1 MCTSSSSSSPSPLL
15 PAGRPM
21 PSDHARAVGRIWH
34 EFQPTQPTHTDMP
47 YSPSCCPPAAVAP
60 VVQECLHALPSA
72 PDSHHTGVAQSPTQ
86 RDPPRLS
93 RAGSARGPLY
103 LRPTRRPG
111 MQIEH
116 QHQSTIVLSHNTSP
130 LRPTS
135 LFGSPPSSLTSLFAW
150 LEVNANPESDLRD
163 VREMTVDQRLPGHWR
178 LRWRWWCGGWRRWHN
193 GWRHPR

>member
-1 MCTSSSSSSPSPLL
+1 MYVVVVVVSQPTSPSRTSHALRSRTRGWPNLARIPADSADSHRHALQPFLL
-15 PAGRPM
+15 PPCCRSTCGAGVPPCPAQCPRLTSHWSGPISYPARP
-21 PSDHARAVGRIWH
+21 
-34 EFQPTQPTHTDMP
+34 
-47 YSPSCCPPAAVAP
+47 
-60 VVQECLHALPSA
+60 L
-72 PDSHHTGVAQSPTQ
+72 
-86 RDPPRLS
+86 PRLS